1 MDHTVPDDPTTVT
14 TTRGQCAGRGRPVER
29 GRPPTRPDGIGDTN
43 VVIVAGT
50 LSSDPRVRELPSGS
64 ELRSYEVT
72 TTDVTGARRT
82 VPVVWFDPR
91 RPARLHA
98 GDAVVV
104 AGAVRRRF
112 FRAGGA
118 TVSRTEVVADT
129 VARAGSN
136 RAKAAVGEARRRLDT
151 HQPLG

>member
-1 MDHTVPDDPTTVT
+1 MN
-14 TTRGQCAGRGRPVER
+14 
-29 GRPPTRPDGIGDTN
+29 I
-43 VVIVAGT
+43 VVLEGV
-50 LSSDPRVRELPSGS
+50 LSSAPREKELPSGS
-64 ELRSYEVT
+64 LLVTWEVT
-72 TTDVTGARRT
+72 TTVGEQKLS